1 MQEEYLKKRTLYLVE
16 KGNGTTVS
24 RDGPSVLIERNFA
37 APVRIPADYIDKV
50 IIYGNVEIDAF
61 SITLF
66 SSKFIPILIIGR
78 HEESS
83 IILPNTS
90 ELKSYTKYQIMML
103 DSKKIV
109 ESFINWIKERR
120 AQNQKKVLNSL
131 FENISISIE
140 AEDRNYNV
148 MINKIKPSDFLWS
161 RVKEIMQ
168 NLIIIT
174 ILSNLIKFK
183 LDPHIGVINQGYNYG
198 LVFDIY
204 QIYEP
209 YADFLTFQFF
219 YADGANIDFIKNPD
233 LNYDRLRFLIDKFEK
248 KKDDIEQ
255 ELNSSI
261 AQILSFLRSI
271 ST

>member
-1 MQEEYLKKRTLYLVE
+1 M
-16 KGNGTTVS
+16 
-24 RDGPSVLIERNFA
+24 
-37 APVRIPADYIDKV
+37 
-50 IIYGNVEIDAF
+50 
-61 SITLF
+61 
-66 SSKFIPILIIGR
+66 IIGR

-161 RVKEIMQ
+161 RVK
-168 NLIIIT
+168 
-174 ILSNLIKFK
+174 
-183 LDPHIGVINQGYNYG
+183 
-198 LVFDIY
+198 
-204 QIYEP
+204 
-209 YADFLTFQFF
+209 
-219 YADGANIDFIKNPD
+219 
-233 LNYDRLRFLIDKFEK
+233 R
-248 KKDDIEQ
+248 
-255 ELNSSI
+255 
-261 AQILSFLRSI
+261 
-271 ST
+271 